1 MDRLFLGEVTQDFP
15 REELVD
21 FFVPW
26 NGLSGGS
33 FWIVINVVFT
43 SMANENDTC
52 RFKAGYQVASF
63 HASSSSSTRLIP
75 GIFPSVKVS

>member
-1 MDRLFLGEVTQDFP
+1 
-15 REELVD
+15 
-21 FFVPW
+21 
-26 NGLSGGS
+26 
-33 FWIVINVVFT
+33 VINVVFT